1 MLYATN
7 NASLLI
13 GVWNLLESYGID
25 PEPLF
30 REMSMDPELMKR
42 PGGRYRLDS
51 IDNLWRKASKII
63 ADPCFGLK
71 AAELWH
77 PSNFSALGYAML
89 ASNTLR
95 TAFERMDRY
104 HRILSDERPI
114 TLDETEEG
122 LTLTLVFSHE
132 KRDIPARNDAA
143 LAIIMSMCRLN
154 YLEDLAPVS
163 VTLTHPKPSCS
174 ARFYEYFRSP
184 VVFEAPANSLTLPI
198 EAVDKTLPGS
208 NPQLAELND
217 QVMIEYLAQL
227 GQDHI
232 TEKVKAVIIDQ
243 LPSGNVSDESVAREL
258 YMSSRKLQRQL
269 RSDDTTFTTLLNEI
283 RQDLAQRYLREQDI
297 SLTEI
302 AFLLGFSESSAF
314 SRAFKRWMGVTPS
327 EYRKAA

>member
-1 MLYATN
+1 MHATN
-7 NASLLI
+7 NASILI
-13 GVWNLLESYGID
+13 GVWNLLEFYRID

-63 ADPCFGLK
+63 DDPCFGLK

-104 HRILSDERPI
+104 HRVLSDERPI

-122 LTLTLVFSHE
+122 LALTLVFSHE
-132 KRDIPARNDAA
+132 KRDIPARNDAI
-143 LAIIMSMCRLN
+143 LAVTMSMCRLN
-154 YLEDLAPVS
+154 YIEDLAPVS

-198 EAVDKTLPGS
+198 EAVDRNLPGS
-208 NPQLAELND
+208 NPQLVELND

-227 GQDHI
+227 DQDHI
-232 TEKVKAVIIDQ
+232 TQKVKAVIIDL
-243 LPSGNVSDESVAREL
+243 LPSGNVTDESVAREL

-269 RSDDTTFTTLLNEI
+269 RNDDTTFTTLLNEI
-283 RQDLAQRYLREQDI
+283 RQDLAQRYLREQDT

-314 SRAFKRWMGVTPS
+314 SRAFRRWMGVTPS
-327 EYRKAA
+327 EYRQAA

>member
-1 MLYATN
+1 
-7 NASLLI
+7 
-13 GVWNLLESYGID
+13 
-25 PEPLF
+25 
-30 REMSMDPELMKR
+30 MDPELMKR

-104 HRILSDERPI
+104 HRVLSDERPI

-122 LTLTLVFSHE
+122 LNLTLVFSHE

-198 EAVDKTLPGS
+198 EAVDKNLPGS

-243 LPSGNVSDESVAREL
+243 LPSGKVTDETVARTL

-269 RSDDTTFTTLLNEI
+269 RSDDTTFTTLLTEI

>member
-1 MLYATN
+1 MYATN

-13 GVWNLLESYGID
+13 GVWNLLEFYRID

-63 ADPCFGLK
+63 DDPCFGLK

-104 HRILSDERPI
+104 HRFLSDERPI

-122 LTLTLVFSHE
+122 LALTLVFSHE
-132 KRDIPARNDAA
+132 KRDIPARNDAI
-143 LAIIMSMCRLN
+143 LAVTMSMCRLN
-154 YLEDLAPVS
+154 YIEDLAPVS
-163 VTLTHPKPSCS
+163 VTLTHTKPSCS

-198 EAVDKTLPGS
+198 EAVDKNLPGS
-208 NPQLAELND
+208 NPQLVELND

-227 GQDHI
+227 DQDHI
-232 TEKVKAVIIDQ
+232 TQKVKAVIIDQ
-243 LPSGNVSDESVAREL
+243 LPSGNVTDESVAREL
-258 YMSSRKLQRQL
+258 YMSARKLQRQL
-269 RSDDTTFTTLLNEI
+269 RSDDTTFTTLLNDI
-283 RQDLAQRYLREQDI
+283 RQHLAQRYLREQDI

-314 SRAFKRWMGVTPS
+314 SRAFKRWMGVSPS
-327 EYRKAA
+327 EYRTAA

>member
-1 MLYATN
+1 MHATN
-7 NASLLI
+7 NASILI
-13 GVWNLLESYGID
+13 GVWNLLEFYRID

-63 ADPCFGLK
+63 DDPCFGLK

-104 HRILSDERPI
+104 HRVLSDERPI

-122 LTLTLVFSHE
+122 LALTLVFSHE
-132 KRDIPARNDAA
+132 KRDIPARNDAI
-143 LAIIMSMCRLN
+143 LAVTMSMCRLN
-154 YLEDLAPVS
+154 YIEDLAPVS

-198 EAVDKTLPGS
+198 EAVDRNLPGS
-208 NPQLAELND
+208 NPQLVELND

-227 GQDHI
+227 DQDHI
-232 TEKVKAVIIDQ
+232 TQKVRAVIIDQ
-243 LPSGNVSDESVAREL
+243 LPSGNVTDESVAREL

-283 RQDLAQRYLREQDI
+283 RQDLAQRYLREQDT

-314 SRAFKRWMGVTPS
+314 SRAFRRWMGVTPS
-327 EYRKAA
+327 EYRQAA

>member
-1 MLYATN
+1 MYSTN

-13 GVWNLLESYGID
+13 GVWNLLEFYEID

-30 REMSMDPELMKR
+30 REMSMSPELMKR

-63 ADPCFGLK
+63 DDPCFGLK

-77 PSNFSALGYAML
+77 PSNFGALGYSML

-95 TAFERMDRY
+95 TALERVERY
-104 HRILSDERPI
+104 HRFLSDELFI
-114 TLDETEEG
+114 KLNETEEG
-122 LTLTLVFSHE
+122 LTYTLISSHE
-132 KRDIPARNDAA
+132 KRDIPARNDAI
-143 LAIIMSMCRLN
+143 LAVTMSMCRLN
-154 YLEDLAPVS
+154 YIEDLAPVS

-198 EAVDKTLPGS
+198 EAVDKNLPGS

-227 GQDHI
+227 DQDHVI
-232 TEKVKAVIIDQ
+232 QKVKAVIIDQ
-243 LPSGNVSDESVAREL
+243 LPSGNVTDKTVARKL
-258 YMSSRKLQRQL
+258 YMSPRKLQRQL
-269 RSDDTTFTTLLNEI
+269 RSEDTTYATLLNEV
-283 RQDLAQRYLREQDI
+283 RQDLARRYLREQDI

-314 SRAFKRWMGVTPS
+314 SRAFKRWMGVSPS

>member
-1 MLYATN
+1 MHATN
-7 NASLLI
+7 NASILI
-13 GVWNLLESYGID
+13 GVWNLLEFYGID

-63 ADPCFGLK
+63 DDPCFGLK

-95 TAFERMDRY
+95 TALERMDRY
-104 HRILSDERPI
+104 HRFLSDERPI

-122 LTLTLVFSHE
+122 LALTLIFSHE
-132 KRDIPARNDAA
+132 KRDIPARNDAI
-143 LAIIMSMCRLN
+143 LAVTMSMCRLN
-154 YLEDLAPVS
+154 YIEDLAPVS

-198 EAVDKTLPGS
+198 EAVDKNLSGS
-208 NPQLAELND
+208 NPQLVELND

-227 GQDHI
+227 DQDHI
-232 TEKVKAVIIDQ
+232 TQKVKAVIIDL
-243 LPSGNVSDESVAREL
+243 LPSGNVTDESVAREL

-314 SRAFKRWMGVTPS
+314 SRAFKRWMGVSPS
-327 EYRKAA
+327 EYRTAA

>member
-1 MLYATN
+1 MYATN

-13 GVWNLLESYGID
+13 GVWNLLELYGIA

-51 IDNLWRKASKII
+51 IDNLWRRASKII
-63 ADPCFGLK
+63 DDPCFGLK

-77 PSNFSALGYAML
+77 PSTFGALGYAML

-95 TAFERMDRY
+95 TALERVDRY
-104 HRILSDERPI
+104 HRFLSDERFI
-114 TLDETEEG
+114 KLNETEAG
-122 LTLTLVFSHE
+122 LTFTLISSHE
-132 KRDIPARNDAA
+132 KRDIPARNDAI
-143 LAIIMSMCRLN
+143 LAVTMSMCRSN
-154 YLEDLAPVS
+154 YIEDLAPVS

-184 VVFEAPANSLTLPI
+184 VAFGAPANSLTLPV
-198 EAVDKTLPGS
+198 EAVDKSLPGS

-227 GQDHI
+227 GQDRI
-232 TEKVKAVIIDQ
+232 TQKVKAVIIDQ
-243 LPSGNVSDESVAREL
+243 LPSGNVTDENVARAL

-269 RSDDTTFTTLLNEI
+269 QSAGTTFNTLLNEI
-283 RQDLAQRYLREQDI
+283 RQDLAQQYLRDQDT
-297 SLTEI
+297 SMTEI

-327 EYRKAA
+327 EYRKAS

>member
-1 MLYATN
+1 MYATN

-13 GVWNLLESYGID
+13 GVWNLLEFYGID

-30 REMSMDPELMKR
+30 REMSMNPELMKR

-51 IDNLWRKASKII
+51 IDNLWRKACKII
-63 ADPCFGLK
+63 DDPCFGLK

-77 PSNFSALGYAML
+77 PSNFGALGYSML

-95 TAFERMDRY
+95 TALERVERY
-104 HRILSDERPI
+104 HRFLSDELFI
-114 TLDETEEG
+114 KLNETEEG
-122 LTLTLVFSHE
+122 LTYTLIFNQE
-132 KRDIPARNDAA
+132 KRNIPERNDAI
-143 LAIIMSMCRLN
+143 LAVTMSMCRMN
-154 YLEDLAPVS
+154 YIEDLAPVS

-198 EAVDKTLPGS
+198 EAVDKNLPGS

-217 QVMIEYLAQL
+217 QVMIEYLTQL
-227 GQDHI
+227 DQGHI
-232 TEKVKAVIIDQ
+232 IQKVKAVIIDQ
-243 LPSGNVSDESVAREL
+243 LPSGNVTDESVAREL

-314 SRAFKRWMGVTPS
+314 SRAFKRWMGVSPS